1 MSCKC
6 RTVKACQQ
14 SYQYFTA
21 KSSLCSV
28 HQSPE
33 KKLSLR
39 QGRVDLLLLFKKY
52 RQRPG
57 CKYRLPTMHSHRD
70 HWVGDQTSA
79 VWLCFCLDSRLS
91 KADVCMASVHVKCIS
106 IVCHQCQRKDK
117 RLPILSDTS
126 ILSGWLPCLLCI
138 SLLERLLPL
147 TPLPQLQVLFAQ
159 LCVLGSWS
167 WCLISKCNVEH
178 MALKAWRR
186 LNWMMRALT
195 LWWSGGEQ
203 SMAQAAHLRS
213 QNWPNAILGPFRD
226 FA

>member
-28 HQSPE
+28 HQSP
-33 KKLSLR
+33 KKETEPKAGLICCSCFKSIGKGQDVNIGFLQCTRTVTTGLGIR
-39 QGRVDLLLLFKKY
+39 QAQSDCV
-52 RQRPG
+52 
-57 CKYRLPTMHSHRD
+57 
-70 HWVGDQTSA
+70 SA
-79 VWLCFCLDSRLS
+79 WTADYPRLS
-91 KADVCMASVHVKCIS
+91 VWHVHVKCIS

-159 LCVLGSWS
+159 LCVLGS
-167 WCLISKCNVEH
+167 
-178 MALKAWRR
+178 
-186 LNWMMRALT
+186 
-195 LWWSGGEQ
+195 
-203 SMAQAAHLRS
+203 
-213 QNWPNAILGPFRD
+213 
-226 FA
+226 